1 MCYYNGQRVTKAEF
15 IQLKQLEKAVKDYD
29 FLDTGIHNGFNY
41 GPCAIIVATDD
52 RRDFEIQQAEW
63 GYIPGSAKDRADAKL
78 FRLKYTTL
86 NFKGENLFKRD
97 DGKAS
102 MWADAG
108 RKRRCLVL
116 STGLV
121 ESMHMPTYGIKGQL
135 LKATEKIPYQVGV
148 IGKEYFWFAGVYNDW
163 FDKEA
168 QQWVRTVAFATTSAN
183 LVMQQIHNS
192 KKRMPTILTDDL
204 AWEWLMEESSEERLT
219 EIALTQIPSKLMEA
233 CTIDKNYR
241 LAGEATPVDYPD
253 HPALDLT
260 FVDQEKLDFDYWR
273 VS

>member
-1 MCYYNGQRVTKAEF
+1 MLLQRTKGNQSRIYSVEAIGESRKR
-15 IQLKQLEKAVKDYD
+15 LG

-63 GYIPGSAKDRADAKL
+63 GYIPGSAKDRAKAKL

-86 NFKGENLFKRD
+86 NFKGENLFKKE
-97 DGKAS
+97 DGKPS

-135 LKATEKIPYQVGV
+135 LIATEKIPYQVGV

-192 KKRMPTILTDDL
+192 KKRMPTILTDNL
-204 AWEWLMEESSEERLT
+204 AWEWLMEEPSEARLT

-241 LAGEATPVDYPD
+241 FAGEATPVGYPD
-253 HPALDLT
+253 HPLDLT